1 MNTRAVATADVRN
14 AVSFGVMNKELF
26 QREFD
31 KIAAAKAAEVAKEEA
46 RVKWAAAAQ
55 KRKADHD
62 AASQVK

>member
-46 RVKWAAAAQ
+46 RVK
-55 KRKADHD
+55 
-62 AASQVK
+62 